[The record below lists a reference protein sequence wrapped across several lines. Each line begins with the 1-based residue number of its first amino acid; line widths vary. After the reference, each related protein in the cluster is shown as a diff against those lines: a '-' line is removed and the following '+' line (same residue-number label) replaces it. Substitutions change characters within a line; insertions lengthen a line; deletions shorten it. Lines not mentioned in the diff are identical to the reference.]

1 MTQSMRMR
9 VELISKYSP
18 KPPHI
23 PNSILSV
30 SDLHN
35 LFDIFQSTPF
45 YPAICRAVR
54 PPSQNSTK
62 EKKLGG
68 DQLLV
73 KARLVRADD
82 QWGINKTPTDQSFTL

>member
-30 SDLHN
+30 SIYII
-35 LFDIFQSTPF
+35 FDILRSTPF
-45 YPAICRAVR
+45 IANYI
-54 PPSQNSTK
+54 
-62 EKKLGG
+62 
-68 DQLLV
+68 LLFYMEIYEETM
-73 KARLVRADD
+73 RLYDIFYKVNRIL
-82 QWGINKTPTDQSFTL
+82 QFRCEVI

>member
-1 MTQSMRMR
+1 MR

-35 LFDIFQSTPF
+35 FLT
-45 YPAICRAVR
+45 Y
-54 PPSQNSTK
+54 N
-62 EKKLGG
+62 
-68 DQLLV
+68 DQLLFYM
-73 KARLVRADD
+73 KLYTSILY
-82 QWGINKTPTDQSFTL
+82 GNL

>member
-45 YPAICRAVR
+45 LASYILLFYMEIY
-54 PPSQNSTK
+54 
-62 EKKLGG
+62 EKTM
-68 DQLLV
+68 
-73 KARLVRADD
+73 RLYYIFFRE
-82 QWGINKTPTDQSFTL
+82 QSY

>member
-30 SDLHN
+30 SDLYN
-35 LFDIFQSTPF
+35 FFDILQSTPF
-45 YPAICRAVR
+45 IANYILLFYMEIYEETMRLYDIFLGDSHINCLNF
-54 PPSQNSTK
+54 QLIL
-62 EKKLGG
+62 KL
-68 DQLLV
+68 
-73 KARLVRADD
+73 
-82 QWGINKTPTDQSFTL
+82 

>member
-45 YPAICRAVR
+45 YD
-54 PPSQNSTK
+54 
-62 EKKLGG
+62 KLYTSILYGN
-68 DQLLV
+68 L
-73 KARLVRADD
+73 
-82 QWGINKTPTDQSFTL
+82 

>member
-45 YPAICRAVR
+45 YPALTGSKTPTQKFSESKEVR
-54 PPSQNSTK
+54 WGLTARKSPIGSTN
-62 EKKLGG
+62 
-68 DQLLV
+68 
-73 KARLVRADD
+73 D
-82 QWGINKTPTDQSFTL
+82 QWGMNKTPTDQSFTL